1 MPHASVTTQRPK
13 IEYVI
18 FDMDGLLIDS
28 ERVYTDVTNEL
39 LAPYGKE
46 MTWDI
51 KAGLMGKPEREAAA
65 HLLSFFP
72 DLPPSFTIDY
82 YLTARRELQDL
93 RWPSVR
99 PLPGALKLVQHLGA
113 HGVPLAL
120 ATGSQRRNFELKSA
134 HLGALFDRFGGRVV
148 CADDGLFERGRGKP
162 HPDIFLVAAE
172 RFLGREVGMGE
183 VLEGSVSEVQRAVRA
198 KGLVFEDGIPGVQA
212 GKRAGMNV
220 VWVPDAN
227 LVSLGGE
234 ATSVDEQPDSTLKSL
249 EEFVP
254 EDWGLPPY
262 AS

>member
-1 MPHASVTTQRPK
+1 MSGAARPK
-13 IEYVI
+13 IDYVV

-39 LAPYGKE
+39 LAPHGKE

-82 YLTARRELQDL
+82 YLTARRDLQDE

-99 PLPGALKLVQHLGA
+99 PLPGALRLVRHLHK
-113 HGVPLAL
+113 HGVPIAL

-134 HLGALFDRFGGRVV
+134 HNGALFDCFEAKVV
-148 CADDGLFERGRGKP
+148 CADDGLFPPGRGKP

-172 RFLGREVGMGE
+172 KFLGLDVGTGE
-183 VLEGSVSEVQRAVRA
+183 MKEGGVSEEARAVRA
-198 KGLVFEDGIPGVQA
+198 RGLVFEDGIPGVQA
-212 GKRAGMNV
+212 GKRAGMSV

-227 LVSLGGE
+227 LLAVGAETPSG
-234 ATSVDEQPDSTLKSL
+234 DEQADITLKSL

-254 EDWGLPPY
+254 EEWGLPPY
-262 AS
+262 DAQP

>member
-1 MPHASVTTQRPK
+1 MSDAVQRPT
-13 IEYVI
+13 IEHVI

-51 KAGLMGKPEREAAA
+51 KAGLMGKPEREAAV

-72 DLPPSFTIDY
+72 DLPPSFSIDY

-93 RWPSVR
+93 RWPTVQ
-99 PLPGALKLVQHLGA
+99 PLPGAVKLVKHL
-113 HGVPLAL
+113 HKHRVPMAV

-134 HLGALFDRFGGRVV
+134 HLGDLFDCFEGRVV
-148 CADDGLFERGRGKP
+148 CADDGLVEKGRGKP

-172 RFLGREVGMGE
+172 KFLGLDVGKGE
-183 VLEGSVSEVQRAVRA
+183 AAEASVTEEQRAVRA

-212 GKRAGMNV
+212 GKRAGMHV

-227 LVSLGGE
+227 LVALGGE
-234 ATSVDEQPDSTLKSL
+234 TTAVDEEPDSTLKSL

-254 EDWGLPPY
+254 EHWGLPPY
-262 AS
+262 DS